1 MSEYKSKRRTSS
13 GGGGGLITIIWVIL
27 LILKLTVR
35 PNLKWYWVFSSVW
48 ISAGLAIL
56 FLLCIGT
63 ILLAAVFGIAS
74 SSSQMVVGIKNW
86 FKMQDKKDEVIDVEA
101 QEDSSGDS

>member
-1 MSEYKSKRRTSS
+1 MNEKTLSKRNSSS
-13 GGGGGLITIIWVIL
+13 GGMGLVTITWVIL

-63 ILLAAVFGIAS
+63 ILLAAVIGIAS
-74 SSSQMVVGIKNW
+74 SSSQMVVGIKSW
-86 FKMQDKKDEVIDVEA
+86 FKKQTQEDVIDVEA
-101 QEDSSGDS
+101 QEDSNDDP

>member
-1 MSEYKSKRRTSS
+1 MSEHKSKRRTSS
-13 GGGGGLITIIWVIL
+13 GGGGGLITITWIIL
-27 LILKLTVR
+27 LILRLTVR
-35 PNLKWYWVFSSVW
+35 PNLKWYWVFSPIW

-56 FLLCIGT
+56 FLLCVGT

-74 SSSQMVVGIKNW
+74 SNSQMVVGIKNW
-86 FKMQDKKDEVIDVEA
+86 FKMQDKEDKVIDVEA

>member
-1 MSEYKSKRRTSS
+1 MSDKPKYSRGSS
-13 GGGGGLITIIWVIL
+13 GGGGMSLITITWVIL

-56 FLLCIGT
+56 FLIVIGFV
-63 ILLAAVFGIAS
+63 LLAAVIGILSAS
-74 SSSQMVVGIKNW
+74 SGAVVGIKNW
-86 FKMQDKKDEVIDVEA
+86 FSRQEQKDVIDV
-101 QEDSSGDS
+101 QKDDIDDP

>member
-1 MSEYKSKRRTSS
+1 MNEKTLSKRNSSS
-13 GGGGGLITIIWVIL
+13 GGMGLVTITWVIL

-48 ISAGLAIL
+48 ISAGLGFL

-63 ILLAAVFGIAS
+63 ILLAAVVGIAS
-74 SSSQMVVGIKNW
+74 SSSQMIVGIKSW
-86 FKMQDKKDEVIDVEA
+86 FKKQAEEDIIEVKA
-101 QEDSSGDS
+101 QEDSNDDP

>member
-1 MSEYKSKRRTSS
+1 MADDKRRSGS
-13 GGGGGLITIIWVIL
+13 GGGMGLITITWIIF
-27 LILKLTVR
+27 LILRLTHVIDW
-35 PNLKWYWVFSSVW
+35 KWYWVFSPIW

-74 SSSQMVVGIKNW
+74 SSSQMIVGIKSW
-86 FKMQDKKDEVIDVEA
+86 FKKQAQEDIIDVET
-101 QEDSSGDS
+101 QEDINDDP